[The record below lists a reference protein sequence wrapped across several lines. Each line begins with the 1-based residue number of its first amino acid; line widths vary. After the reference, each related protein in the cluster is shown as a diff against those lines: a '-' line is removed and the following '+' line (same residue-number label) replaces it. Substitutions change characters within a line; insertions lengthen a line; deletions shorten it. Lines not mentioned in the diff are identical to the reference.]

1 MDAATW
7 VGLITGMRSL
17 AHGGGRIT
25 VDIPD
30 DDMYAKIAGRLI
42 ELRAG
47 AVRIAIVED
56 VDE

>member
-1 MDAATW
+1 M
-7 VGLITGMRSL
+7 ITGMRSL